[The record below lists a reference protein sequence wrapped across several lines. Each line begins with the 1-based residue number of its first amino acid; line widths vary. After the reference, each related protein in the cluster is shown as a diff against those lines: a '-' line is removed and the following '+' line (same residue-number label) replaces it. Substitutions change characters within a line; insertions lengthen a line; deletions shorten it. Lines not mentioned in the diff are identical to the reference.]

1 MSVYQKMV
9 IFLGG
14 SIFVGIVY
22 FVYKDVNL
30 NVKNS
35 SAGESRFML
44 STLKVNT
51 QKVKNP
57 FTKND
62 TIGSYVN
69 TVNNSTIIKKIEVK
83 NDGNI
88 IFGSKDISQES
99 FFNEEYGT
107 WNVLEDGRLYIILTK
122 LNQKFIFEKNEDGSI
137 VLSEGSDMYEN
148 KENFV
153 FIKEEK
159 NE

>member
-62 TIGSYVN
+62 TIGSYIN
-69 TVNNSTIIKKIEVK
+69 TTNNSTVIKNIEIK
-83 NDGNI
+83 NDGSVV
-88 IFGSKDISQES
+88 FSSKDITQES
-99 FFNEEYGT
+99 SFAEEYGT
-107 WNVLEDGRLYIILTK
+107 WIISEDGRLHIILTK
-122 LNQKFIFEKNEDGSI
+122 SNQKFIFEKNEDGSI
-137 VLSEGSDMYEN
+137 VLSEGSDTYEN